1 MSDFKAKMHKFN
13 FGWGSAPDSPWGSL
27 QHSPKP
33 IGRFKGAL
41 HGREGEGMGKGR
53 GRGGEKGRERKGRM
67 EEGRGRMEEGKGKMT
82 EEMGRTVQ
90 YMGWDGKGRE
100 GKEGR

>member
-41 HGREGEGMGKGR
+41 HGREGEGMGKGGEEE
-53 GRGGEKGRERKGRM
+53 GRREGRER
-67 EEGRGRMEEGKGKMT
+67 EGWR
-82 EEMGRTVQ
+82 
-90 YMGWDGKGRE
+90 
-100 GKEGR
+100 KEGEGWRRERER

>member
-1 MSDFKAKMHKFN
+1 
-13 FGWGSAPDSPWGSL
+13 
-27 QHSPKP
+27 
-33 IGRFKGAL
+33 
-41 HGREGEGMGKGR
+41 MGKGR

-67 EEGRGRMEEGKGKMT
+67 EEERGRMEEGKGKMT